1 MTSEHEGD
9 DTSAQDATFESEDGR
24 VASDLD
30 LASEGDGGTGVVD
43 LEVVDVEDL
52 EDDQLRTVMLALD
65 DAESLPVQDR
75 LDLLQ
80 RTEGLLAA
88 SLEAL
93 DGL

>member
-1 MTSEHEGD
+1 MTSEYEGD
-9 DTSAQDATFESEDGR
+9 DTSAHDATFETEDGR

-30 LASEGDGGTGVVD
+30 LASEGDGVT
-43 LEVVDVEDL
+43 EVVDVEDL

>member
-9 DTSAQDATFESEDGR
+9 DTSAQDATFEPEHHR
-24 VASDLD
+24 AASDPD
-30 LASEGDGGTGVVD
+30 LALEADGIA
-43 LEVVDVEDL
+43 EVVDVEDL

>member
-9 DTSAQDATFESEDGR
+9 DSSVQDATFEPEDGR

-30 LASEGDGGTGVVD
+30 LASEGDGVI
-43 LEVVDVEDL
+43 EVADVEDL